1 MTRLPGGAAPAADLL
16 QKAGKLTRHQRAIL
30 DVLVENPS
38 GMDVA
43 TLSRETGS
51 HPNTVRGHL
60 SALTSRGLVSFQK
73 REDGTK
79 GRPALIYRAASAAP
93 ESPAQHLVD
102 LLHAALGSLPEE
114 TRDATAYE
122 WGQAWAGQI
131 GAEKGSD
138 LRSTVMTLMTEMGF
152 APRVSADRL
161 DLYRCPLMSTKADI
175 MRGICQIHQGMLDAL
190 AETEGA
196 GAVRVIPS
204 ATRTSCQVVFG
215 EASSRA

>member
-1 MTRLPGGAAPAADLL
+1 MRQIPGGAAPAADLL

-30 DVLVENPS
+30 DVLVESPD

-60 SALTSRGLVSFQK
+60 SALTSRGLVSYQK

-79 GRPALIYRAASAAP
+79 GRPALVYRAASAAP

-114 TRDATAYE
+114 TRGATAYE
-122 WGQAWAGQI
+122 WGQAWAGYI
-131 GAEKGSD
+131 EAGKGDD
-138 LRSTVMTLMTEMGF
+138 LRGTVVTLMTEMGF

-161 DLYRCPLMSTKADI
+161 DLYRCPLMSSKADI

-190 AETEGA
+190 AEADGSTL
-196 GAVRVIPS
+196 VQVIPS
-204 ATRTSCQVVFG
+204 ATRTTCQVVFG
-215 EASSRA
+215 EAG